1 MGQLDILTAQSIA
14 TERESALTR
23 NLERRRTAAERDA
36 GTATAV
42 TRARRRYGL
51 LERLHLVHHPA
62 R

>member
-14 TERESALTR
+14 AERESALSRT
-23 NLERRRTAAERDA
+23 LEARRTAAQRGA
-36 GTATAV
+36 GTATTV
-42 TRARRRYGL
+42 SRARRYGL